1 MHACRATGSGVVYH
15 PDGYIL
21 TNAHVVAS
29 AHGDGPDLPPLLVTL
44 HDGQMLRGRVVS
56 MDRWGC
62 GTPPA

>member
-56 MDRWGC
+56 MDR
-62 GTPPA
+62 